1 MTDTDT
7 DEYIVALDKY
17 YNLKNTYKQ
26 SIKKGLKENGPG
38 FKPKCINC
46 ERQVG
51 TFFYTSYNPEV
62 DGRNLIAICGDKQ
75 TPCDLKIDINVGY
88 CNSLQ
93 EDLKEVETLIR
104 NIKNDI
110 IYDKNNAM
118 FGYILKDKALK
129 NFEIFKSSISEY
141 TDRLKT
147 NIEQY
152 DFIINNKNIKNEI
165 LKLEFEVN
173 VDIEQIKSLI
183 NTSNNTN
190 NTQFVIDAVELY
202 QHTLKPKLDNLMNL
216 KYKYNFLEFNETDKT
231 YQLFQ
236 LPHSIETFERCYGN
250 PRIISFK
257 YKPGLQKPKQKEI
270 KEKKPKSQT
279 LTQTLTQSL
288 TQSLTQTMK
297 NKPEKVNRAKTLKIK
312 PIPFIEQ
319 NTVGFSEA
327 PISVIGDVELN
338 TDMLRESEHTN
349 IDF

>member
-26 SIKKGLKENGPG
+26 SIKKGLKETGPG

-75 TPCDLKIDINVGY
+75 TPCALKIDINVGY

-270 KEKKPKSQT
+270 KEKKPKSQIK
-279 LTQTLTQSL
+279 

-297 NKPEKVNRAKTLKIK
+297 NKPEKIKRVKTLKIK
-312 PIPFIEQ
+312 PTPFVEQ

-327 PISVIGDVELN
+327 AISVIGDVELD

>member
-26 SIKKGLKENGPG
+26 SIKKGLKETGPG

-75 TPCDLKIDINVGY
+75 TPCALKIDINVGY

-270 KEKKPKSQT
+270 KEKKPKSQIK
-279 LTQTLTQSL
+279 

-297 NKPEKVNRAKTLKIK
+297 NKPEKVKRVKTLKIK
-312 PIPFIEQ
+312 PTPFVEQ

-327 PISVIGDVELN
+327 PISVIGDVELD
-338 TDMLRESEHTN
+338 TDMLRETEHTN

>member
-7 DEYIVALDKY
+7 DEYIAALDKY
-17 YNLKNTYKQ
+17 YNLKNIYKQ

-270 KEKKPKSQT
+270 KEKKPKSQIK
-279 LTQTLTQSL
+279 

-297 NKPEKVNRAKTLKIK
+297 NKPEKVKRVKTLKIK
-312 PIPFIEQ
+312 PTPFVEQ

>member
-1 MTDTDT
+1 MADINT
-7 DEYIVALDKY
+7 DEYIDALDKY
-17 YNLKNTYKQ
+17 YSLKSVYKQ
-26 SIKKGLKENGPG
+26 TIKKGLKENKTG

-51 TFFYTSYNPEV
+51 TFFYTSYNPEL

-75 TPCDLKIDINVGY
+75 TPCDLKIDINVGF

-173 VDIEQIKSLI
+173 VDIEQIKGLI

-190 NTQFVIDAVELY
+190 NNQFVVDAVEVY

-231 YQLFQ
+231 YKLFQ
-236 LPHSIETFERCYGN
+236 LPQSIETFERCYGN
-250 PRIISFK
+250 PGIISFK
-257 YKPGLQKPKQKEI
+257 YKTGLKKTKQKEV
-270 KEKKPKSQT
+270 KEKKLK
-279 LTQTLTQSL
+279 
-288 TQSLTQTMK
+288 TQTMK
-297 NKPEKVNRAKTLKIK
+297 NKPEKVKRVKTLKIK
-312 PIPFIEQ
+312 P
-319 NTVGFSEA
+319 NTMGLSEA
-327 PISVIGDVELN
+327 PISEAPISEAPISEADDIELN
-338 TDMLRESEHTN
+338 TDLLIETEHTN

>member
-7 DEYIVALDKY
+7 DEYIAALDKY
-17 YNLKNTYKQ
+17 YNLKNIYKQ

-270 KEKKPKSQT
+270 KEKKPKSQP
-279 LTQTLTQSL
+279 LTQPL

-312 PIPFIEQ
+312 PIPFVEQ

>member
-17 YNLKNTYKQ
+17 YNLKNIYKQ

>member
-17 YNLKNTYKQ
+17 YNLKNIYKQ

-270 KEKKPKSQT
+270 KEKKPKSQP
-279 LTQTLTQSL
+279 LTQPL

-312 PIPFIEQ
+312 PIPFVEQ

>member
-26 SIKKGLKENGPG
+26 SIKKGLKETGPG

-75 TPCDLKIDINVGY
+75 TPCALKIDINVGY

-270 KEKKPKSQT
+270 KEKKPKSQIK
-279 LTQTLTQSL
+279 

-297 NKPEKVNRAKTLKIK
+297 NKPEKVKRVKTLKIK
-312 PIPFIEQ
+312 PTPFVEQ

-327 PISVIGDVELN
+327 PISVIGDVELD

>member
-1 MTDTDT
+1 MIDTDT

-26 SIKKGLKENGPG
+26 SIKKGLKETGPG

-270 KEKKPKSQT
+270 KEKKPKSQIK
-279 LTQTLTQSL
+279 TQL
-288 TQSLTQTMK
+288 LTQTMK
-297 NKPEKVNRAKTLKIK
+297 NKPEKVKRVKTLKIK
-312 PIPFIEQ
+312 PTPFVEQ

-327 PISVIGDVELN
+327 PISVIGDVELD

>member
-26 SIKKGLKENGPG
+26 SIKKGLKETGPG

-257 YKPGLQKPKQKEI
+257 YKPGLQKPKQKVI
-270 KEKKPKSQT
+270 KEKKPKSQIK
-279 LTQTLTQSL
+279 

-297 NKPEKVNRAKTLKIK
+297 NKPEKVKRVKTLKIK
-312 PIPFIEQ
+312 PTPFVEQ

-327 PISVIGDVELN
+327 PISVIGDVELD

>member
-26 SIKKGLKENGPG
+26 SIKKGLKETGPG

-75 TPCDLKIDINVGY
+75 TPCALKIDINVGY

-270 KEKKPKSQT
+270 KEKKPKSQIK
-279 LTQTLTQSL
+279 

-297 NKPEKVNRAKTLKIK
+297 NKPEKVKRVKTLKIK
-312 PIPFIEQ
+312 PTPFVEQ

-327 PISVIGDVELN
+327 AISVIGDVELD

>member
-1 MTDTDT
+1 MADINT
-7 DEYIVALDKY
+7 DEYIDALDKY
-17 YNLKNTYKQ
+17 YSLKSAYKQ
-26 SIKKGLKENGPG
+26 TIKKGLKENKSG
-38 FKPKCINC
+38 FKPNCINC

-51 TFFYTSYNPEV
+51 TFFYTNYNPEL
-62 DGRNLIAICGDKQ
+62 DSRNLMAICGDKQ
-75 TPCDLKIDINVGY
+75 TPCDLKIDINVGF

-270 KEKKPKSQT
+270 KEKKPKSQP
-279 LTQTLTQSL
+279 LTQT
-288 TQSLTQTMK
+288 LTQTMK

-312 PIPFIEQ
+312 PIPFVEQ

>member
-26 SIKKGLKENGPG
+26 SIKKGLKETGPG

-75 TPCDLKIDINVGY
+75 TPCALKIDINVGY

-270 KEKKPKSQT
+270 KEKKPKSQIK
-279 LTQTLTQSL
+279 

-297 NKPEKVNRAKTLKIK
+297 NKPEKIKRVKTLKIK
-312 PIPFIEQ
+312 PTPFVEQ

-327 PISVIGDVELN
+327 PISVIGDVELD

>member
-1 MTDTDT
+1 MIDTDT

-26 SIKKGLKENGPG
+26 SIKKGLKETGPG

-270 KEKKPKSQT
+270 KEKKPKSQIKP
-279 LTQTLTQSL
+279 
-288 TQSLTQTMK
+288 QSLTQTMK
-297 NKPEKVNRAKTLKIK
+297 NKPEKVKRVKTLKIK
-312 PIPFIEQ
+312 PTPFVEQ

-327 PISVIGDVELN
+327 PISVIGDVELD

>member
-26 SIKKGLKENGPG
+26 SIKKGLKETGPG

-75 TPCDLKIDINVGY
+75 TPCALKIDINVGY

-270 KEKKPKSQT
+270 KEKKPKSQP
-279 LTQTLTQSL
+279 LTQPL

-312 PIPFIEQ
+312 PIPFVEQ

>member
-17 YNLKNTYKQ
+17 YNLKNIYKQ

-46 ERQVG
+46 ERPVG

-279 LTQTLTQSL
+279 LTQ
-288 TQSLTQTMK
+288 SLTQTMK
-297 NKPEKVNRAKTLKIK
+297 NKPEKVNRVKTLKIK
-312 PIPFIEQ
+312 PIPFVEQ